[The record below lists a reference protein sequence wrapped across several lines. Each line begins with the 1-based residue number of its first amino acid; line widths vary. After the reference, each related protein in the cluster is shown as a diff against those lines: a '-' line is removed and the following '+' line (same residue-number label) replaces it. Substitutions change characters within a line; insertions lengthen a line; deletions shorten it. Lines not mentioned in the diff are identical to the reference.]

1 MITNRPINIA
11 LTLEQCEAVCQLAAT
26 AGKSV
31 QDIVQTFMVDATEDV
46 NLRTCLYQKKENNF
60 LSYLAEEGKLKQIVT
75 LVEEFED
82 YINELPRAF
91 AKDYAAV
98 LAIDSQLVT
107 TWELIKD
114 EYKKYKSKGINVQ
127 PIADELEKIKEW
139 KSWKAKK

>member
-31 QDIVQTFMVDATEDV
+31 QDIVQTFVVDATEDV
-46 NLRTCLYQKKENNF
+46 NLRTWLDQKKENNF

>member
-46 NLRTCLYQKKENNF
+46 NLRTWLDQKKENNF

-127 PIADELEKIKEW
+127 SIADELEKIKEW

>member
-31 QDIVQTFMVDATEDV
+31 QDIVQTFMVDPTEDV
-46 NLRTCLYQKKENNF
+46 NLRTWLDQKKENNF

>member
-46 NLRTCLYQKKENNF
+46 NLRTWLDQKKENNF

-107 TWELIKD
+107 TWALIKD

-127 PIADELEKIKEW
+127 PIVDKIGKIKEW

>member
-46 NLRTCLYQKKENNF
+46 NLRTWLDQKKENNF
-60 LSYLAEEGKLKQIVT
+60 LSYLAEEGNLKQIVT

>member
-1 MITNRPINIA
+1 M
-11 LTLEQCEAVCQLAAT
+11 
-26 AGKSV
+26 
-31 QDIVQTFMVDATEDV
+31 
-46 NLRTCLYQKKENNF
+46 
-60 LSYLAEEGKLKQIVT
+60 SYLAEKGKLKQIVT

-107 TWELIKD
+107 TWALIKD

>member
-26 AGKSV
+26 TGKSV

-46 NLRTCLYQKKENNF
+46 NLRTWLDQNKENNF
-60 LSYLAEEGKLKQIVT
+60 LAYLAEEGKLKQIVT
-75 LVEEFED
+75 LVEEAED
-82 YINELPRAF
+82 YIDELPRAF
-91 AKDYAAV
+91 AKNYGAV

-127 PIADELEKIKEW
+127 PLADELEKIKEW
-139 KSWKAKK
+139 KSWKTKK

>member
-46 NLRTCLYQKKENNF
+46 NLRTWLDQKKENNF

-107 TWELIKD
+107 TWELI
-114 EYKKYKSKGINVQ
+114 
-127 PIADELEKIKEW
+127 
-139 KSWKAKK
+139 

>member
-46 NLRTCLYQKKENNF
+46 NLRTWLDQKKENNF

-127 PIADELEKIKEW
+127 PIADELEKIMEW

>member
-46 NLRTCLYQKKENNF
+46 NLRTWLDQKKENNF

-98 LAIDSQLVT
+98 LAIDSQIVT